1 MEQGRILDV
10 YAQLKRI
17 YRNLDATMDL
27 SRQMAEAVDRDD
39 QVTVQMLLAMREE
52 PIRELTNARE
62 ALKQQI
68 AASAPEDAKRLRA
81 ILNGE
86 ATEAAEE
93 ERVLVNQVAAN
104 QRLLEQ
110 VQQLDKILNQ
120 KISREKSIY
129 Q

>member
-1 MEQGRILDV
+1 MEQGKILDV

-62 ALKQQI
+62 VLKQQI

-93 ERVLVNQVAAN
+93 ERVQVNQVAAN

>member
-1 MEQGRILDV
+1 MEQGKILDV

-39 QVTVQMLLAMREE
+39 QVTMQMLLAMREE
-52 PIRELTNARE
+52 PIRELIHARE

-68 AASAPEDAKRLRA
+68 EAAETETAKHLRA
-81 ILNGE
+81 ILNRE
-86 ATEAAEE
+86 AVEAAEE
-93 ERVLVNQVAAN
+93 EHVLVNQVAVN

>member
-1 MEQGRILDV
+1 
-10 YAQLKRI
+10 
-17 YRNLDATMDL
+17 
-27 SRQMAEAVDRDD
+27 MAEAVDRDD

-93 ERVLVNQVAAN
+93 RVLVNQVAAN

>member
-1 MEQGRILDV
+1 MEQGKILDV

-62 ALKQQI
+62 VLKQQI

-93 ERVLVNQVAAN
+93 EHVLVNQVAAN

>member
-1 MEQGRILDV
+1 MEQGKILDV

-68 AASAPEDAKRLRA
+68 AASVLEDAKHLRA

-86 ATEAAEE
+86 EVETAEE

>member
-1 MEQGRILDV
+1 MEQGKILDV

>member
-1 MEQGRILDV
+1 MEQGKILDV

-93 ERVLVNQVAAN
+93 RVLVNQVAAN